1 MNRRECGQKE
11 AFPERREEWPFSCDM
26 ESSEVF
32 ALRNDSF
39 YESRRLLLLSLS
51 LYEGSRIRA
60 ALPRDGEVL
69 NSDGSGL

>member
-1 MNRRECGQKE
+1 M
-11 AFPERREEWPFSCDM
+11 AFSCDM

-60 ALPRDGEVL
+60 APPQDGEVL